1 MVISIGLVY
10 RLGKKIKNDPHFN
23 LKLPFTVTT
32 IGAISY
38 LILALGHGSITAA
51 YHSVYYVRYL
61 DWVLTTPILLVA
73 LLLVVIPKP
82 TDFRKKSQDNKLIGS
97 VVLADVLMV
106 ITLFLAS
113 VSFSVAI
120 KRLWFSLS
128 CLSFVWI
135 IWILFGTV
143 RQMATVKGVVVD
155 RVYSKLLI
163 FLSLAMICYPVIWLF
178 GTTATSDLSHYSE
191 NILYLILDLLT
202 QVGFWIYAI
211 SLLSNVKVKEEI
223 IKPVTEPGDI

>member
-1 MVISIGLVY
+1 M
-10 RLGKKIKNDPHFN
+10 
-23 LKLPFTVTT
+23 
-32 IGAISY
+32 
-38 LILALGHGSITAA
+38 
-51 YHSVYYVRYL
+51 
-61 DWVLTTPILLVA
+61 LTTPILLVA